1 MSTADGRDSTIVEE
15 ITIMAS
21 AERIFEALTD
31 PQQRIKWWGIEGQ
44 YRATHMESDL
54 RPGGKWS
61 TRGTGYGKSFVAANF
76 AAVMAASGKRVLL
89 IDADLRNGLLHRY
102 FEPPR
107 ALAFTWIPDWQANAS
122 ESLVRFDLA
131 EKDGVTTV
139 RLTHSGLTPEGRQAH
154 RGWPQVLGWLKA
166 WLEAA

>member
-1 MSTADGRDSTIVEE
+1 MTATESHDHTIVQE
-15 ITIMAS
+15 IIIKAS
-21 AERIFEALTD
+21 AERIFAALTD
-31 PQQRIKWWGIEGQ
+31 PQQRMKWWGAEGQ

-61 TRGTGYGKSFVAANF
+61 TRGTGYGKSF
-76 AAVMAASGKRVLL
+76 SIHGEYRV
-89 IDADLRNGLLHRY
+89 IER
-102 FEPPR
+102 PR
-107 ALAFTWIPDWQANAS
+107 LLAFTWIPDWQQNASDAS

-166 WLEAA
+166 WLEAP

>member
-1 MSTADGRDSTIVEE
+1 MTAADGRDDTIVQE
-15 ITIMAS
+15 ITIRAP
-21 AERIFEALTD
+21 AARVFAALTD
-31 PQQRIKWWGIEGQ
+31 PQQRMQWWGAEGL

-61 TRGTGYGKSFVAANF
+61 TRGTGFGKSF
-76 AAVMAASGKRVLL
+76 RVHGEYRE
-89 IDADLRNGLLHRY
+89 IDA
-102 FEPPR
+102 PR
-107 ALAFTWIPDWQANAS
+107 TLAFTWIPDWQPDAS
-122 ESLVRFDLA
+122 ESLVRFDLT

-139 RLTHSGLTPEGRQAH
+139 RLTHSGLTPEARQAH

>member
-1 MSTADGRDSTIVEE
+1 MSSTDSRDDTIVEE
-15 ITIMAS
+15 ITIRAS

-31 PQQRIKWWGIEGQ
+31 PQQRMQWWGAEGL

-61 TRGTGYGKSFVAANF
+61 TRGTGYGKSFSVR
-76 AAVMAASGKRVLL
+76 GEYRVVE
-89 IDADLRNGLLHRY
+89 R
-102 FEPPR
+102 PR
-107 ALAFTWIPDWQANAS
+107 VLAFTWIPDWQENAR
-122 ESLVRFDLA
+122 ESLVRFDLV
-131 EKDGVTTV
+131 ERDGVTTV

-166 WLEAA
+166 FLEAA